1 MRNWRCIG
9 LLLALVLAACAAPA
23 GASPAGTAIN
33 FSSLDKKQPY
43 KLSGTLYLPENPSA
57 PCPAVV
63 LVHGTLGIDARGA
76 FYREPLLKE
85 GIAVFEVD
93 FKTGIY
99 VSAFDRPHPAS
110 FVPMAFAALQ
120 ELRKVPAIDPERIA
134 IMGFSLGGGV
144 ALRTSMENNRK
155 TWMGD
160 EKGFAAVVAFYP
172 VSKPFQEELE
182 KSGSKL
188 TGAPIVIFYGTKDSY
203 GEGKAVPELKR
214 FLSKKYNFDVTTV
227 EYAGATH
234 AFDLNAPPEHFPDP
248 AAIGGRVETAWDAD
262 AAKDALTKVIAFL
275 RQNLAV
281 QTPETSN
288 REASPERATEEA
300 NVSATEPEQNS
311 TPLQDRIAQHEQKLA
326 QARAA
331 KQAKGEELEL
341 TTLGGLYR
349 QTGNL
354 PKALDYCNEALTI
367 EQRTGNHGGEAM
379 TKDAIGRIYT
389 DMGQEQK
396 ALELF
401 NEILPYWQSWRNRR
415 RAALVHKSPLLQ
427 LGEASTLNNLG
438 RVYNN
443 LGQKP
448 KALEY
453 LNQALPIWQELGNRS
468 GEASTLDNMGR
479 TYADMGQGQ
488 QALQY
493 FNRALP
499 LWRADNELGGEG
511 LTLVNMGKAYADLG
525 QKQNALDSYNHALAN
540 WRKIG
545 NREGEADALEYMGKL
560 YGDLGQDQRAL
571 EYFNQSLPLWRET
584 ANRSGEAL
592 ALNDIG
598 RIYFDLRD
606 GQKTLEY
613 LNQALPIWRETG
625 NRRGEAVTLNGI
637 GIAYSQLGEKSKALE
652 FDEQAL
658 PLWRQV
664 QDRRGEAF
672 ALGSIGK
679 AYFDLGQH
687 AEALPYGLAAL
698 SLAKAA
704 GDPDL
709 QGGIETLL
717 MAYFSTQN
725 RPEEAIFFGTEAV
738 NSYQQIRKN
747 ISGLEEEMQT
757 GFVQSKSATYRML
770 AELLVQADRLAEA
783 EQVLD
788 LLKEQELQEVLRGAA
803 ETAEAK
809 LAPLAL
815 SGAQQQAESGLPA
828 AEKTAFTLTDTSTE
842 YAALMAKP
850 TRTPVE
856 DSRLKVLEAKIEAGN
871 GEVSDFFKKTLYPE
885 LAQKASTQNANA
897 LISREKSEV
906 SRLQNTLAQL
916 GPRVLGIRLL
926 LGDTNAYVILVTA
939 NARKK
944 FELKATPAE
953 LRRKVLQVRDDLR
966 NPASDPKPHLAE
978 LYAMVVAPFADELVP
993 LEQQASTEKER
1004 APTLLWSL
1012 DGAMR
1017 YLPMA
1022 ALYDG
1027 HQYMVERFNNVL
1039 FTPES
1044 YGHMAP
1050 TSSASSAGLRV
1061 LAMGLSKS
1069 YGGLPAL
1076 PGVLPELDAVVH
1088 DPAAPE
1094 SHGPMDGLLLPNERF
1109 TYAAL
1114 ETELG
1119 AGSSFPVVHIAS
1131 HFVLEAGSGEEPYL
1145 MLGGESTG
1153 TTEGYQL
1160 TLSKLEDSTISFH
1173 GTHLLTLSA
1182 CSTAKGDV
1190 ANDGLEMDS
1199 LGMVAQRKDAEA
1211 VLATLWDVNDV
1222 STSRIMS
1229 DFYARWVKNPADGKA
1244 EALRQA
1250 QLALLREPAPS
1261 SPASH
1266 TAGYSHPFYW
1276 APFVLTGNYQ

>member
-1 MRNWRCIG
+1 MRNWRSVG
-9 LLLALVLAACAAPA
+9 LLTAVVLTVFAATAR
-23 GASPAGTAIN
+23 ASPAGTAIN
-33 FSSLDKKQPY
+33 FSSLDKNQPY
-43 KLSGTLYLPENPSA
+43 KLSGTLYLPENSSA

-63 LVHGTLGIDARGA
+63 IIHGTLGIDARGA
-76 FYREPLLKE
+76 FYREPLLDE
-85 GIAVFEVD
+85 GMAIFEVD

-99 VSAFDRPHPAS
+99 ISAFDRPRPTS
-110 FVPMAFAALQ
+110 FVPMAYAALK
-120 ELRKVPAIDPERIA
+120 ELRKLPAIDPNRIA
-134 IMGFSLGGGV
+134 IMGFSLGGAV
-144 ALRTSMENNRK
+144 AMRTSMENYRK
-155 TWMGD
+155 MWMGE
-160 EKGFAAVVAFYP
+160 EKGFAAHVAFYP
-172 VSKPFQEELE
+172 VSKPFMAELE

-188 TGAPIVIFYGTKDSY
+188 TGAPTIIFYGTEDSY

-214 FLSKKYNFDVTTV
+214 LLSKKYTFEVTTV
-227 EYAGATH
+227 EYPGATH
-234 AFDLNAPPEHFPDP
+234 AFNLNAPPAHFADR
-248 AAIGGRVETAWDAD
+248 AAIGGKVYTAWDAD
-262 AAKDALTKVIAFL
+262 AANDSLTKVVAFL
-275 RQNLAV
+275 RQTLGAK
-281 QTPETSN
+281 TIEIRD
-288 REASPERATEEA
+288 REASSEHATGEGR
-300 NVSATEPEQNS
+300 VSATVQDQS
-311 TPLQDRIAQHEQKLA
+311 SSPLQDRITQHEQKLA

-331 KQAKGEELEL
+331 RQAKSEELEL
-341 TTLGGLYR
+341 TILGGLYR

-354 PKALDYCNEALTI
+354 PKALEYCNEALSL
-367 EQRTGNHGGEAM
+367 EQSTGNHGGEAM

-389 DMGQEQK
+389 DMGEEKK
-396 ALELF
+396 ALDLF
-401 NEILPYWQSWRNRR
+401 NEILPYWQSRHNRR
-415 RAALVHKSPLLQ
+415 HAALAHKSQLLK
-427 LGEASTLNNLG
+427 LGEASTLNNMG

-493 FNRALP
+493 FNRALT

-511 LTLVNMGKAYADLG
+511 LTLVNMGKVYADLG
-525 QKQNALDSYNHALAN
+525 QKQNALESYNHALAN

-571 EYFNQSLPLWRET
+571 EYLNQALPLWRET
-584 ANRSGEAL
+584 GNRSGEAL

-598 RIYFDLRD
+598 RIYFNLRE

-637 GIAYSQLGEKSKALE
+637 GIAYSELGEKSKALE
-652 FDEQAL
+652 FDEEAL
-658 PLWRQV
+658 PIWREV
-664 QDRRGEAF
+664 KDRRGEAF
-672 ALGSIGK
+672 ALGSIGR
-679 AYFDLGQH
+679 AYSHLGQQQK
-687 AEALPYGLAAL
+687 ALPYNLAAL

-709 QGGIETLL
+709 QGGAETSL
-717 MAYFSTQN
+717 MIDFSIQN

-747 ISGLEEEMQT
+747 ISGLEEDLQT
-757 GFVQSKSATYRML
+757 GFAKSKSATYRML
-770 AELLVQADRLAEA
+770 AELLVQADRLGEA

-788 LLKEQELQEVLRGAA
+788 LLKEQELQEVVRGATA
-803 ETAEAK
+803 SAEAK
-809 LAPLAL
+809 VEPLKL
-815 SGAQQQAESGLPA
+815 TGAQQQAESGLAA
-828 AEKTAFTLTDTSTE
+828 AEKTALALTDTSTE
-842 YAALMAKP
+842 YAELLAKA
-850 TRTPVE
+850 TRTPGE
-856 DSRLKVLEAKIEAGN
+856 DARLKLLETKIEAGN
-871 GEVSDFFKKTLYPE
+871 GEVSDFFKRTLYPE

-897 LISREKSEV
+897 LLSREKSEV

-926 LGDTNAYVILVTA
+926 LGDQNAYAILVTA

-944 FELKATPAE
+944 LELKVTPVE

-978 LYAMVVAPFADELVP
+978 LYAMVVAPFADELTP
-993 LEQQASTEKER
+993 LERTSAEKGR
-1004 APTLLWSL
+1004 VPTLLWSL

-1050 TSSASSAGLRV
+1050 SSDANSPGLHV

-1088 DPAAPE
+1088 DPSVPE

-1114 ETELG
+1114 EKELG
-1119 AGSSFPVVHIAS
+1119 TGSSFPVVHIAS
-1131 HFVLEAGSGEEPYL
+1131 HFVLELGSGEEPYL

-1153 TTEGYQL
+1153 RPEGYQL

-1173 GTHLLTLSA
+1173 GTRLLTLSA

-1199 LGMVAQRKDAEA
+1199 LGMIAQQKDAEA
-1211 VLATLWDVNDV
+1211 VLATLWDVNDA

-1229 DFYARWVKNPADGKA
+1229 DFYARWVKDPGDGKA

-1261 SPASH
+1261 SPTPHA
-1266 TAGYSHPFYW
+1266 ADYSHPFYW
-1276 APFVLTGNYQ
+1276 APFVLIGNYQ